1 MFSGGRNYLNK
12 DNKQNSENKT
22 GIIIGLG
29 AALVVGAIVLCIA
42 LVSVLG
48 ESSLSKEDATRYV
61 LTSGIN
67 QSLTETNNNQM
78 NNLLGDT
85 NSNET
90 SGNEGANGQ
99 VNEGSVNENQD
110 NKTPVSTT
118 ENDAVAYYE
127 HLSKNGDNKLSDH
140 YENEF
145 IKLVSTGY
153 NVDSDLLVAIYSEP
167 DTGNN
172 FVLQF
177 NGTRDSGGNIVK
189 SPDTLEKV
197 YQIDIDR
204 NVKVA
209 TGTQSGN
216 VGVSYAEG
224 IFCFNMV
231 KTLVM
236 EQYPDYFTGLK
247 D

>member
-1 MFSGGRNYLNK
+1 MNK
-12 DNKQNSENKT
+12 DNKQNTENKT

-29 AALVVGAIVLCIA
+29 VALAVGAIVLCIA
-42 LVSVLG
+42 LVSVFG
-48 ESSLSKEDATRYV
+48 ESFSGKENTTRYI
-61 LTSGIN
+61 LTSGVN
-67 QSLTETNNNQM
+67 QSVTGTGNNQIGELPGGA
-78 NNLLGDT
+78 NGD
-85 NSNET
+85 ET
-90 SGNEGANGQ
+90 SGDVSANVQ
-99 VNEGSVNENQD
+99 VNQGSVNVNQD
-110 NKTPVSTT
+110 NTSPIATT

-127 HLSKNGDNKLSDH
+127 QLSKNGDNILSDH

-145 IKLVSTGY
+145 IKLISTNY